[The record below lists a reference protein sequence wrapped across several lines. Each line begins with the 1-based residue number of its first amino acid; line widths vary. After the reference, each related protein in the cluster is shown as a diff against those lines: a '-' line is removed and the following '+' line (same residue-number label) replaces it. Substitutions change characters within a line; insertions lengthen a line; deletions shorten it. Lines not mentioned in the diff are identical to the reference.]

1 VNDDVR
7 RRLAAFRVRH
17 VAPLTRRLRQFWT
30 WWTGELAPLVPPA
43 VRQFFVPPHDR
54 LVIEVSGEV
63 MKVSRSGDGP
73 PGEVLRLPLPGTGG
87 DGATGGR
94 HPKLAFDVEETILV
108 LPEAEALT
116 RPLSLPLA
124 AEENLREVLSFEM
137 DRYTPFPASEVYYD
151 CVITDRDAQNH
162 TLDARLVFSPRTS
175 VDRLLEAAGRA
186 GATVDVVTARAP
198 DGSNLLPVN
207 LLPAD
212 WRTRR
217 GNERQLRIALAGLCA
232 ALAIVVVTLPI
243 VRKDRVIAELTDRVE
258 AASAVAHEGNRL
270 RRELES
276 MAETSRFLAEKKA
289 REVMAVELID
299 EISRVLSDETW
310 LYRLDVSHEEVHLH
324 GESTVSASLIEAVE
338 SSPLF
343 ENARFRSQVV
353 QVAGTAADRFHLS
366 ADITREEQP

>member
-1 VNDDVR
+1 MNARVR
-7 RRLAAFRVRH
+7 RQLAAFRVRH
-17 VAPLTRRLRQFWT
+17 VAPLGRRLRQFWT
-30 WWTGELAPLVPPA
+30 WWAGELAPLVPPA
-43 VRQFFVPPHDR
+43 VRRFFAAPHDR
-54 LVIEVSGEV
+54 LLIEVTGEV
-63 MKVSRSGDGP
+63 MKLSRTGDGP
-73 PGEVLRLPLPGTGG
+73 PGEVLRLPLGGTGA
-87 DGATGGR
+87 DGTPGER
-94 HPKLAFDVEETILV
+94 HPELTSDVGETILV
-108 LPEAEALT
+108 LPEGEALA

-137 DRYTPFPASEVYYD
+137 DRYTPFPAGEVYYD
-151 CVITDRDAQNH
+151 CVITGRDARNH
-162 TLDARLVFSPRTS
+162 TLDARLVFSPRAS

-207 LLPAD
+207 LLQAEGRP
-212 WRTRR
+212 RR
-217 GNERQLRIALAGLCA
+217 RDERQLRIALAALCA
-232 ALAIVVVTLPI
+232 ALAIVAATLPL
-243 VRKDRVIAELTDRVE
+243 VRKDRLIAELTDRVE

-289 REVMAVELID
+289 REVMAVELVD

-366 ADITREEQP
+366 AEITREEQP